1 MASVIKKIEALHCR
15 LQKAQGIVADSR
27 VKPVLGMT
35 EHYVVESSAGEGHY
49 LVNDTCSC
57 PDAANRSEL
66 TDGLCKH
73 KLAVLV
79 YQEVKEAHRQAKAA

>member
-1 MASVIKKIEALHCR
+1 MVSVIKKIEALHCR
-15 LQKAQGIVADSR
+15 LQKARGIVADSR
-27 VKPVLGMT
+27 VKPVLGMPD
-35 EHYVVESSAGEGHY
+35 HFVLESTTGEGHY

-57 PDAANRSEL
+57 PDAVNRSEL

-79 YQEVKEAHRQAKAA
+79 YQAIKEAHTEAKAA

>member
-1 MASVIKKIEALHCR
+1 MASVIQKIEALHCR
-15 LQKAQGIVADSR
+15 LQKAKGIVADSR
-27 VKPVLGMT
+27 VKPVLGMPD
-35 EHYVVESSAGEGHY
+35 HFVVESTTGEGHY

-79 YQEVKEAHRQAKAA
+79 YQEVKGIVTEAMAA

>member
-1 MASVIKKIEALHCR
+1 MTNVIAKIEALHCR
-15 LQKAQGIVADSR
+15 LQKARGIVADSR
-27 VKPVLGMT
+27 VKPVLGMPD
-35 EHYVVESSAGEGHY
+35 HFVVESTTGEGHY

-57 PDAANRSEL
+57 PDAVNRSEL

-79 YQEVKEAHRQAKAA
+79 YQAVKEAHTEAKAA

>member
-1 MASVIKKIEALHCR
+1 MGNVIQKIEALHCR
-15 LQKAQGIVADSR
+15 LEKAREIVSEGK
-27 VKPVLGMT
+27 VKPVLGMDDHFT
-35 EHYVVESSAGEGHY
+35 VEASAGEGHY

-73 KLAVLV
+73 KLAVMV
-79 YQEVKEAHRQAKAA
+79 YQEAQQAGEQKVAA

>member
-1 MASVIKKIEALHCR
+1 MANVIQKIEALHCR
-15 LQKAQGIVADSR
+15 LERAREIVAQDK
-27 VKPVLGMT
+27 VKPVLGIDD
-35 EHYVVESSAGEGHY
+35 HYVVESTTGEGHY

-79 YQEVKEAHRQAKAA
+79 YQGIKEAHRETKAA